1 VIDVTNVLWGVVA
14 VHGLLSGHGAPDVQV
29 TFWGTRGS
37 ISKPGPTTLR
47 YGGNTS
53 CVELRS
59 NSGTLVVLDCG
70 TGALGL
76 GERLLGAA
84 AGSPVDGHLLISHT
98 HWDHIQGIPFFAP
111 LFQPGNTWNIYGP
124 RGLGHSIR
132 ETLAGQ
138 MEYSYFPVTTEQMG
152 ASVEYHDL
160 VEGQFEIGDITVT
173 TQYLNHPALSLGYRL
188 EADGVVVVYASDHE
202 PHHRPLAEGG
212 DLSTSSADAHH
223 AAFLQDA
230 DLLIHDAQYLAS
242 EYPSRVGWGHS
253 TVEYVV
259 DAATQ
264 AGVAKVA
271 LYHHDPGRHDDAID
285 AIVAGARIRSG
296 DSGFT
301 GEVLAAEEGLTIEIE
316 ASRSANSRRAANS
329 GQAANSAMSSPA
341 LEHIGRSIVTAIHTP
356 EIAAVLR
363 SAAGAEGIEMVEAI
377 DVDAALEL
385 IEAGDHAVVV
395 VEDVPP
401 GAAGELASAT
411 ARQSVAA
418 PLGITVV
425 AVGATSAPVLA
436 DGGSITDWLVWPA
449 SLGYVRTKLR
459 AWLLRRACLW
469 QNAPLPD
476 DEDRR
481 LESLRRLAVLD
492 TEPESRF
499 DVLTRMA
506 SETLDV
512 PIALVSLVDAD
523 RQWYKSKVG
532 IDISETPRDLALC
545 AHAILEDD
553 VFQVPNALTDVRFA
567 DNPLV
572 AGDPHLRFYAGVPLT
587 LSDGTKAGTLCV
599 IDYRPRLLD
608 DGQVAELRR
617 LAGLVAIELERP

>member
-1 VIDVTNVLWGVVA
+1 MVVHDV
-14 VHGLLSGHGAPDVQV
+14 LSGHGAPDVQV

-59 NSGTLVVLDCG
+59 NRGTLVVLDCG

-76 GERLLGAA
+76 GEHLLSAA

-152 ASVEYHDL
+152 ASVDYHDL
-160 VEGQFEIGDITVT
+160 VEGQFEVGDIKVT

-202 PHHRPLAEGG
+202 PHHRPLADGG
-212 DLSTSSADAHH
+212 DLSASSADAHH
-223 AAFLQDA
+223 AAFLRGA

-259 DAATQ
+259 DAAVQ
-264 AGVAKVA
+264 AGVAKLA
-271 LYHHDPGRHDDAID
+271 LYHHDPSRHDDAVD
-285 AIVAGARIRSG
+285 AIVADARVRSATA
-296 DSGFT
+296 GFT
-301 GEVLAAEEGLTIEIE
+301 GDVIAAAEGLTIELE
-316 ASRSANSRRAANS
+316 PGGDADSGGVVNS
-329 GQAANSAMSSPA
+329 GRSANSAMSSPA
-341 LEHIGRSIVTAIHTP
+341 LEHIGRSIVTVIRSP
-356 EIAAVLR
+356 EIAVTVR
-363 SAAGAEGIEMVEAI
+363 DAARAEGIEMVEAV
-377 DVDAALEL
+377 DVVSALEL

-395 VEDVPP
+395 VEDVPL
-401 GAAGELASAT
+401 GIASELARATQPPPSAG
-411 ARQSVAA
+411 SF
-418 PLGITVV
+418 GITVV
-425 AVGATSAPVLA
+425 AVGPTRASSPA
-436 DGGSITDWLVWPA
+436 DDRLITDRLVWPA
-449 SLGYVRTKLR
+449 SVGYARTKLR

-476 DEDRR
+476 DEARR

-532 IDISETPRDLALC
+532 VDISETPRDLALC
-545 AHAILEDD
+545 AHAILQDD

-572 AGDPHLRFYAGVPLT
+572 AGDPHLRFYAGVPLR

-608 DGQVAELRR
+608 DHQLAELRR
-617 LAGLVAIELERP
+617 LAGLVSIELERR